1 MLGSPIWSQVVD
13 DWEPCVSAV
22 SIMSTTHVGPF
33 TIPNKMSPLV
43 SSGFEIVAGSVAAS
57 QKNISNQAFVAQAVP
72 TLVAPLFLSYPE
84 GND

>member
-1 MLGSPIWSQVVD
+1 
-13 DWEPCVSAV
+13 
-22 SIMSTTHVGPF
+22 
-33 TIPNKMSPLV
+33 MSPLV